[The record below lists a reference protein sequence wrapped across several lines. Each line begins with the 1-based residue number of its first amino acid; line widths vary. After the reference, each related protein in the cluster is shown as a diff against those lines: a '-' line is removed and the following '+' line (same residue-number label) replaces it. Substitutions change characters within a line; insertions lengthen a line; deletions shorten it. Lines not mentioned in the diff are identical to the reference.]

1 VRNIL
6 VGSEEHLKNV
16 FATKNDFFHLVDNFS
31 SIIGLKVDS
40 QLTQKCLMFSS
51 VVPSD
56 FQPECSLKTNKTLIT
71 DLPRTNSVSQG
82 VPLKLEEALETNRE
96 AKPFETRDSQEN
108 PAFSIYP

>member
-16 FATKNDFFHLVDNFS
+16 FATINDFFYLVDNPE
-31 SIIGLKVDS
+31 SISGLKVDL

-71 DLPRTNSVSQG
+71 NMPRTNSVSQG
-82 VPLKLEEALETNRE
+82 VPLKLE
-96 AKPFETRDSQEN
+96 RDVKD
-108 PAFSIYP
+108 